1 MVDLSDRIRLS
12 LGFPRVCALTS
23 SPPISAR
30 ESPSLS
36 DEDRYAHLLFAQKGD
51 ILPPDVPRGD
61 IHPSFFE
68 REFVGP
74 NNRLPNSIRRTGIC
88 RSGSRDRVLPPD
100 VMQI

>member
-1 MVDLSDRIRLS
+1 
-12 LGFPRVCALTS
+12 
-23 SPPISAR
+23 
-30 ESPSLS
+30 
-36 DEDRYAHLLFAQKGD
+36 
-51 ILPPDVPRGD
+51 VPRGD